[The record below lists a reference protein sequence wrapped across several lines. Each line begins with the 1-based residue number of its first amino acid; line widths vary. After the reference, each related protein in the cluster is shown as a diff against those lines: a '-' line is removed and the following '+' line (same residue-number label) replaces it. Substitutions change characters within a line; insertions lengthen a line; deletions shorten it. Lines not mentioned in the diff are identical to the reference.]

1 MSAAAVA
8 EPQSAFLK
16 EPELVIGV
24 QFTGVR
30 KSASG
35 WRLLYVPPLTLA
47 ECLTRILEDVRT
59 DPWKAGLINIA
70 ANPELALRE
79 PPCLRQAIMLH
90 SAAKGE
96 GRWPLAYLSAHVGR
110 IDFPALRQAFRDH
123 RRPA

>member
-47 ECLTRILEDVRT
+47 QCLTRILEDVRT

-70 ANPELALRE
+70 ANSELACASRRACARRSCCTAR
-79 PPCLRQAIMLH
+79 PKVR
-90 SAAKGE
+90 AA
-96 GRWPLAYLSAHVGR
+96 GRWPT
-110 IDFPALRQAFRDH
+110 
-123 RRPA
+123 